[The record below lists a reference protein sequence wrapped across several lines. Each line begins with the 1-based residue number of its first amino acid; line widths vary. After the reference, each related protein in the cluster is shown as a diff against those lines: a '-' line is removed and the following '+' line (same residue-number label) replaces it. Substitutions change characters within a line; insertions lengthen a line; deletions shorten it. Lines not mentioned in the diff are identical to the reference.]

1 MQLKIKIILSLLLL
15 FIVSCT
21 IQYDKIIFDS
31 SIKNKKDLKSTET
44 KNSKIDNKNIISSDE
59 SDKSFP
65 IYYVGESFFI
75 DDVKYFPDEN
85 YSYNE
90 TGLAS
95 FYSKELHRKK
105 TINNEYNL
113 VTDLLARHK
122 TLPIPSVVKITNLEN
137 GLSLVVRV
145 NDRDYEDNSRII
157 HVSRKV
163 AQLLRFYKNK
173 IARVRVQL
181 LTDPSKQLKIVT
193 ESMTD
198 PNFDNT
204 IDSAP
209 TETVTISDLEGSIEG
224 ETIEERVFDNPIEL
238 GFEEVV
244 NNELFVN
251 LFELSS
257 YQEIKNLIDI
267 LNIKYKTTTQKEN
280 NGYSVLFGPMEN
292 KEAKNL
298 IKDLSIKGYTKSK
311 IIIK

>member
-1 MQLKIKIILSLLLL
+1 
-15 FIVSCT
+15 
-21 IQYDKIIFDS
+21 
-31 SIKNKKDLKSTET
+31 
-44 KNSKIDNKNIISSDE
+44 
-59 SDKSFP
+59 
-65 IYYVGESFFI
+65 
-75 DDVKYFPDEN
+75 
-85 YSYNE
+85 
-90 TGLAS
+90 
-95 FYSKELHRKK
+95 
-105 TINNEYNL
+105 
-113 VTDLLARHK
+113 
-122 TLPIPSVVKITNLEN
+122 
-137 GLSLVVRV
+137 
-145 NDRDYEDNSRII
+145 
-157 HVSRKV
+157 
-163 AQLLRFYKNK
+163 
-173 IARVRVQL
+173 
-181 LTDPSKQLKIVT
+181 
-193 ESMTD
+193 MTD

-267 LNIKYKTTTQKEN
+267 LNIKYKTTTHKEN